1 MKKSLH
7 SLRFITLFFL
17 VFITLLGCREAT
29 NVKTKNFDI
38 KDAEIQM
45 NIPQSWEFEAIVGP
59 TDSFTKYHG
68 QFKRTDHG
76 GFIDI
81 ETKLNQ
87 YYTTKTD
94 GQLVT
99 SEKVMGELVQSM
111 KSESSLYKNLEILDE
126 THNSEGSIIICRY
139 IWGKK
144 DELTFS
150 LLAVSRG
157 KELTKII
164 KVETWDQLKE
174 EEQLEILK
182 EVKNSLMME

>member
-1 MKKSLH
+1 MEKSLH
-7 SLRFITLFFL
+7 SLRFITLLFV
-17 VFITLLGCREAT
+17 VFIALLSCKEAT
-29 NVKTKNFDI
+29 KIKTQNFESQ
-38 KDAEIQM
+38 DAEIQM

-94 GQLVT
+94 SQLVT

-182 EVKNSLMME
+182 EVKNSLRM

>member
-7 SLRFITLFFL
+7 SLHFITLFFL
-17 VFITLLGCREAT
+17 VLIAIGCRET
-29 NVKTKNFDI
+29 TKNFES

-45 NIPQSWEFEAIVGP
+45 NIPKTWEFASSVGP
-59 TDSFTKYHG
+59 VDSYTKYHG
-68 QFKRTDHG
+68 QFKRTDNG

-87 YYTTKTD
+87 YYTTKTE

-150 LLAVSRG
+150 LLAVARG

-174 EEQLEILK
+174 AEQLEILK
-182 EVKNSLMME
+182 EVKNSLRME

>member
-1 MKKSLH
+1 MRESRH
-7 SLRFITLFFL
+7 SLRFITLFFF
-17 VFITLLGCREAT
+17 VFITLLGCKEA
-29 NVKTKNFDI
+29 NKVKTKNFDI

-59 TDSFTKYHG
+59 TDSYTKYHG

-87 YYTTKTD
+87 YYTPKNND
-94 GQLVT
+94 ESVT
-99 SEKVMGELVQSM
+99 SKTVMGELIQSM
-111 KSESSLYKNLEILDE
+111 KSESGLYKDLKILDE
-126 THNSEGSIIICRY
+126 IHNSEQSIIICRY

-157 KELTKII
+157 EELTKII

-174 EEQLEILK
+174 DEQLEILK
-182 EVKNSLMME
+182 EVKRSLRM